1 LDDKPELKEK
11 LNNYIDNHWT
21 GDLSQYQVKHQEY
34 QQQKARYDK
43 KLIKYTK
50 LFKLYQQFFK
60 FYEELKNN
68 SETHEL
74 IIVVGLFNHQQNND
88 SLKHI

>member
-1 LDDKPELKEK
+1 M
-11 LNNYIDNHWT
+11 
-21 GDLSQYQVKHQEY
+21 SQYQVKHQEY